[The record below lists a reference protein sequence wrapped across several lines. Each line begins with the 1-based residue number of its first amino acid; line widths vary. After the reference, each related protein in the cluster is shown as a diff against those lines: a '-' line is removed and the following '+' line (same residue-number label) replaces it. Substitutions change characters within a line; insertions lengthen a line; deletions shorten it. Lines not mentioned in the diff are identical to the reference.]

1 MKNLTLFGGKNK
13 SILTQTI
20 SVQWVSSPH

>member
-20 SVQWVSSPH
+20 NVQWVSPPH